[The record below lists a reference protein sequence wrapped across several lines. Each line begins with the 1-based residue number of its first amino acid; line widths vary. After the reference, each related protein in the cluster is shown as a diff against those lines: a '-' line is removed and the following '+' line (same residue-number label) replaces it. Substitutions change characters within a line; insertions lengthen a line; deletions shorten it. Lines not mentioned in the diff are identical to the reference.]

1 MKLID
6 FHLNAAVLSA
16 PYAPAVVEQVFD
28 APYVPAIVEPT
39 VPQAPELPT
48 LPEII
53 QCNLHKLLRSI
64 EKIGEKHFKS
74 FLFFTA
80 APVAVEV
87 QAAIP
92 EPVEEVFVAPAP
104 VVERK

>member
-28 APYVPAIVEPT
+28 APYAPAIVEPI
-39 VPQAPELPT
+39 VPVKEEIPQAPELPT

-53 QCNLHKLLRSI
+53 QCKLHNLLRSI
-64 EKIGEKHFKS
+64 EKIGEKYFKS
-74 FLFFTA
+74 F
-80 APVAVEV
+80 
-87 QAAIP
+87 
-92 EPVEEVFVAPAP
+92 
-104 VVERK
+104 